1 MEIMLCCHL
10 DLSFLDGIV
19 KGFEVCTTLCAS
31 VIALLMAMIGISL
44 PLIINSTSKALGEYQ
59 NNYITQMFKEE
70 KDYKYLRNVIPWL
83 IGGCLSV
90 FFLTDVINRY
100 EWVAFIASILI
111 VSSAIVSIYKYI
123 RYLKRFTEYAIN
135 TDKVVATYA
144 NGKLEDFIKKK
155 IPELDANEIV
165 DLYAKLLQK
174 KAKYSCDEDF
184 YKSFKLQTDYIKLL
198 SAVVKE
204 HEEKNKESDLWIKF
218 SLVVAHYYRAYFELV
233 RILMKRNVEELGF
246 LHDIFKPTFI
256 ELFYSRPLVEAGIP
270 FDSIFRAYAYQ
281 VTNADILNDSKGL
294 LKKFAWEWWFD
305 LQKDER
311 LNDINFMPLS
321 AHLLPIM
328 RVLAVRGVSTSII
341 AFVNQCVDEIVEFGV
356 YQNQHE
362 KDFEIMRKQSGLVS
376 ADTLGTMNGFM
387 EYSILADKMKNTLP
401 TMGQSVRKLFLRNQI
416 YVELIRVGAYCKFK
430 HVDDVVDYIM
440 SFTEELKPVEGTHQM
455 LMAVLQERQKRHD
468 NMSELNY
475 DEAKEVS
482 AFLSQWE

>member
-1 MEIMLCCHL
+1 MCCNL
-10 DLSFLDGIV
+10 DFSFLDEIV
-19 KGFEVCTTLCAS
+19 KGFEVNVSLCAS

-44 PLIINSTSKALGEYQ
+44 PLIINSTSKALSEYQ
-59 NNYITQMFKEE
+59 NEYIIQIFKDE
-70 KDYKYLRNVIPWL
+70 KDYKYLKNVIPWL
-83 IGGCLSV
+83 IGVCLVV
-90 FFLTDVINRY
+90 FFLKDVINQN
-100 EWVAFIASILI
+100 EWIAFIISILI
-111 VSSAIVSIYKYI
+111 VISAIVSVYRYI

-135 TDKVVATYA
+135 TDKVVTTFV

-155 IPELDANEIV
+155 TLELDAIEIV

-174 KAKYSCDEDF
+174 KAKYCCDEDF
-184 YKSFKLQTDYIKLL
+184 FKSFKLQTDYIKLL

-218 SLVVAHYYRAYFELV
+218 SLVAAHYYRSYFELV
-233 RILMKRNVEELGF
+233 RILMKRNVEDLVS
-246 LHDIFKPTFI
+246 LHKMFKPAFM

-281 VTNADILNDSKGL
+281 VTNADILNDSNGM

-311 LNDINFMPLS
+311 LNDINFILLS
-321 AHLLPIM
+321 MHLFPIM

-341 AFVNQCVDEIVEFGV
+341 AFVSQCVDEIVEFSV

-362 KDFEIMRKQSGLVS
+362 KDFDIMRKQSGLVS
-376 ADTLGTMNGFM
+376 ADTVAALSGFV
-387 EYSILADKMKNTLP
+387 EYSILAERMKNTLP
-401 TMGQSVRKLFLRNQI
+401 TMGLSVRKLFLRNLI

-430 HVDDVVDYIM
+430 HVDDVVDFIM
-440 SFTEELKPVEGTHQM
+440 SFAEKLKPVEGTHQM
-455 LMAVLQERQKRHD
+455 LMDVLQERQKSHD

>member
-1 MEIMLCCHL
+1 MCCNL
-10 DLSFLDGIV
+10 DFSFLDEIV
-19 KGFEVCTTLCAS
+19 KGFEVNVSLCAS

-44 PLIINSTSKALGEYQ
+44 PLIINSTSKALSEYQ
-59 NNYITQMFKEE
+59 NEYIIQMFKDE
-70 KDYKYLRNVIPWL
+70 KDYKYLKNVIPWL
-83 IGGCLSV
+83 IGVCLVV
-90 FFLTDVINRY
+90 FFLKDVINQN
-100 EWVAFIASILI
+100 EWIAFIFSILI
-111 VSSAIVSIYKYI
+111 VISAIVSVYRYI

-135 TDKVVATYA
+135 TDKVVTTFV

-155 IPELDANEIV
+155 TPELDANEIV

-184 YKSFKLQTDYIKLL
+184 FKSFKLQTDYIKLL

-204 HEEKNKESDLWIKF
+204 HEEKKKGSNLWIKF

-233 RILMKRNVEELGF
+233 RILMKRNVEDLVS
-246 LHDIFKPTFI
+246 LHKMFKPAFM

-281 VTNADILNDSKGL
+281 VTNADILNDSNGL

-311 LNDINFMPLS
+311 LNDINFIPLS
-321 AHLLPIM
+321 MHLFPIM

-341 AFVNQCVDEIVEFGV
+341 AFVSQCVDEIVEFSV

-362 KDFEIMRKQSGLVS
+362 KDFDIMRKQSGLVS
-376 ADTLGTMNGFM
+376 VDTLATLNGFM
-387 EYSILADKMKNTLP
+387 EYSILAETLKNTLP

-430 HVDDVVDYIM
+430 HVDDVVDFIM
-440 SFTEELKPVEGTHQM
+440 SFAEKLKPVEGTHQM
-455 LMAVLQERQKRHD
+455 LMDVLQERQKSHD

-482 AFLSQWE
+482 AFLSQWG

>member
-1 MEIMLCCHL
+1 MCCNL
-10 DLSFLDGIV
+10 DFSFLDEIV
-19 KGFEVCTTLCAS
+19 KGFEVNVSLCAS

-44 PLIINSTSKALGEYQ
+44 PLIINSTSKALSEYQ
-59 NNYITQMFKEE
+59 NEYIIQMFKDE
-70 KDYKYLRNVIPWL
+70 KDYKYLKNVIPWL
-83 IGGCLSV
+83 IGVCLVV
-90 FFLTDVINRY
+90 FFLKDVINQN
-100 EWVAFIASILI
+100 EWIAFIFSILI
-111 VSSAIVSIYKYI
+111 VISAIVSVYRYI

-135 TDKVVATYA
+135 TDKVVTTFV

-155 IPELDANEIV
+155 TPELDANEIV

-184 YKSFKLQTDYIKLL
+184 FKSFKLQTDYIKLL

-204 HEEKNKESDLWIKF
+204 HEEKNKGSNLWIKF

-233 RILMKRNVEELGF
+233 RILMKRNVEDLVS
-246 LHDIFKPTFI
+246 LHKMFKPAFM

-281 VTNADILNDSKGL
+281 VTNADILNDSNGL

-311 LNDINFMPLS
+311 LNDINFIPLS
-321 AHLLPIM
+321 MHLFPIM

-341 AFVNQCVDEIVEFGV
+341 AFVSQCVDEIVEFSV

-362 KDFEIMRKQSGLVS
+362 KDFDIMRKQSGLVS
-376 ADTLGTMNGFM
+376 VDTLATLNGFM
-387 EYSILADKMKNTLP
+387 EYSILAETLKNTLP

-430 HVDDVVDYIM
+430 HVDDVVDFIM
-440 SFTEELKPVEGTHQM
+440 SFAEKLKPVEGTHQM
-455 LMAVLQERQKRHD
+455 LMDVLQERQKSHD

-482 AFLSQWE
+482 AFLSQWG

>member
-1 MEIMLCCHL
+1 MCCNL
-10 DLSFLDGIV
+10 DFSFLDEIV
-19 KGFEVCTTLCAS
+19 KGFEVNVSLCAS

-44 PLIINSTSKALGEYQ
+44 PLIINSTSKVLSEYQ
-59 NNYITQMFKEE
+59 NEYIIQMFKNE
-70 KDYKYLRNVIPWL
+70 KDYKYLKNVIPWL
-83 IGGCLSV
+83 IGVCLVV
-90 FFLTDVINRY
+90 FFLKDVINQN
-100 EWVAFIASILI
+100 EWIAFIVSMLI
-111 VSSAIVSIYKYI
+111 VSSAIVSVFRYI

-135 TDKVVATYA
+135 TDKVVT
-144 NGKLEDFIKKK
+144 NFVNVKLEDFIKKK
-155 IPELDANEIV
+155 TPDLDANEIV

-174 KAKYSCDEDF
+174 KAKYSCDKDF
-184 YKSFKLQTDYIKLL
+184 YKSFKLQTDYIKLF

-233 RILMKRNVEELGF
+233 RILMKRNVEDLGF
-246 LHDIFKPTFI
+246 LHDMFKPTFV

-311 LNDINFMPLS
+311 LNDISFMPLS
-321 AHLLPIM
+321 VHLFPIM
-328 RVLAVRGVSTSII
+328 RVMAVRGVSTSII
-341 AFVNQCVDEIVEFGV
+341 AFVSQCVDEIVEFGV
-356 YQNQHE
+356 YQKQYE
-362 KDFEIMRKQSGLVS
+362 KDFEIMRKQSMLVS
-376 ADTLGTMNGFM
+376 ADTMATMNGFM
-387 EYSILADKMKNTLP
+387 EYLMLAETLKNTLP
-401 TMGQSVRKLFLRNQI
+401 TMEQSVRKLFLKNQA
-416 YVELIRVGAYCKFK
+416 YVEIIRVGAYCKFK
-430 HVDDVVDYIM
+430 HVDEVVDYIM
-440 SFTEELKPVEGTHQM
+440 SFAEKLKPEEGTLQM
-455 LMAVLQERQKRHD
+455 LMDVLQERQKRHD